1 MSQVHFV
8 PARTDDPDDELAGK
22 ISALWERAGLAGC
35 FAKGDLAAL
44 KLHVGEPG
52 TKTFVSPRIVRT
64 LVSRM
69 TLTGASPFLTDTAVL
84 YKSPRDNGPG
94 HVRVAMD
101 HGFTPLAVGASF
113 LPADGLTG
121 ADAEEVPVG
130 GRHFITVSI
139 ASAILKAR
147 SMLLLTHATGHL
159 GTGFGGA
166 IKNLGMGCSSKKSK
180 LRQHH
185 GQHPRIDIEKC
196 QGCAVCADW
205 CPTDSISVVEKAR
218 IDQTTCIGCGE
229 CIATCLMGAVKFDW
243 SKMGKDLSERIV
255 EHAAGAIRGKRGK
268 LACVTVA
275 MDITK
280 NCDCLGVHEE
290 PVVPDIGILAST
302 DPVAL
307 DKAVLDLV
315 RERAGKSLMELA
327 YPDRDGAYQIAYAA
341 EIGLGAAEYEL
352 VTVDA

>member
-8 PARTDDPDDELAGK
+8 PARTDDPDDVMNEK
-22 ISALWERAGLAGC
+22 VSALWRQAGLSGC
-35 FAKGDLAAL
+35 FTKGDLAAL

-52 TKTFVSPRIVRT
+52 TKTFVPPRIVKS
-64 LVSRM
+64 LVSMM
-69 TLTGASPFLTDTAVL
+69 TVAGASPFLTDTAVL

-94 HVRVAMD
+94 HLRVAMD
-101 HGFTPLAVGASF
+101 HGFSPLGVGAPF

-130 GRHFITVSI
+130 GAHFETVSI

-205 CPTDSISVVEKAR
+205 CPTDSITVDEKAV
-218 IDQTTCIGCGE
+218 IDKGTCIGCGE
-229 CIATCLMGAVKFDW
+229 CIATCLMGAVEFDW
-243 SKMGKDLSERIV
+243 SIMGKDLSERIV
-255 EHAAGAIRGKRGK
+255 EHAAGAIRGKEGK

-280 NCDCLGVHEE
+280 NCDCLGVLEE
-290 PVVPDIGILAST
+290 PVVEDIGILAST

-307 DKAVLDLV
+307 DRAVLDLIM
-315 RERAGKSLMELA
+315 ERAGKSLMDLS
-327 YPDRDGAYQIAYAA
+327 YPDRDGNYQIAYAA
-341 EIGLGAAEYEL
+341 EIGLGTEDYDL